1 MEARQGARRVAEVH
15 LVDVA
20 AGTELAD
27 GGGNVLA
34 LAVGAGHLR
43 EGADAEQDARMGVAA
58 GDADGLAERIGAAGD
73 PVVLV
78 TGTRPTCRTLNL
90 EPTTRT

>member
-1 MEARQGARRVAEVH
+1 MH

-58 GDADGLAERIGAAGD
+58 GEVDGLPKRIGAAED
-73 PVVLV
+73 ARYALV
-78 TGTRPTCRTLNL
+78 TRGRALDIAGITPPAVIANRSTRSC
-90 EPTTRT
+90 